1 MLYFIPAWYQQN
13 KWSEHEQI
21 WYERRMHTEFD
32 DTVKQIQL
40 FHRSKACRYQ
50 IILLG
55 YAPNFRHFLHRQ
67 SVYRAPYWSCFDAI
81 QEVKRR
87 RAAALSFHQLK
98 WPDGI
103 EFRYTL
109 FVVTAVL
116 EGQKYAQIDFGEDG
130 NPIQVSLY
138 KDDKICR
145 RNLYDDRGFL
155 SATILYENE
164 QPVHCDYL
172 MENGVWTLRYFYQD
186 GHVEINSKYPAYL
199 LRDQGRE
206 EERRFSRLR
215 YDDISQ
221 VICEV
226 LLFYLQMVE
235 GEDIFCV
242 AMHEQ
247 HTRLLEKVLRNK
259 KLILSFFSGRSLDTG
274 SHAVRKMVKE
284 ADYIVADSGNTLNK
298 LKKVWKGFMKNSMA
312 IPPYD
317 SREDSGLSLQF
328 NVQKVLVAID
338 GVEGEGFGKLVRTL
352 GEYLRIN
359 ENVQIC
365 LLTRKTDY
373 DRKQR
378 VLEAV
383 RKELLKAGMEDGW
396 AKEADET
403 ISENNINM
411 EESVAVKFVV
421 EQCVDELSV
430 SKCMREQRLFV
441 DLREIPELY
450 LQITA
455 ISIGIPQI
463 VRTKTEFVTDGL
475 NGKILKNVHGL
486 PKALHYYLGG
496 LKNWNQARVFS
507 YELMKEYTT
516 DKLLERWKEV
526 MDSVGGDL
534 YFTIGERRLE

>member
-13 KWSEHEQI
+13 KWSENEQI
-21 WYERRMHTEFD
+21 WYERRMYTEFD

-172 MENGVWTLRYFYQD
+172 MENGVWKLRYFYQD

-274 SHAVRKMVKE
+274 CLTVRKMVKE

-298 LKKVWKGFMKNSMA
+298 LKKVWKGFMKNSIA

-338 GVEGEGFGKLVRTL
+338 GVEGDGFGKLVRLL

-378 VLEAV
+378 VLETV
-383 RKELLKAGMEDGW
+383 RRELLKAGMEDGW

-403 ISENNINM
+403 ISENNINL
-411 EESVAVKFVV
+411 EESVAVKFIV

-496 LKNWNQARVFS
+496 LKNWNQARIFS